1 MVTSAEVLHL
11 LLFCLICCLN
21 SKDDSIKHDS
31 DIVHTSLVH
40 YITACVCA
48 REPWYSL
55 SNSLSYHFFNCAS
68 VAQRML
74 DSEWLAGS
82 VPSPSLSWQG
92 WVGPRKPAAAAA
104 VLPGQIRAKPSQ
116 EQPPLI
122 QSHTQK
128 YCWCHCPTLQSLL
141 PLHAHSAS
149 N

>member
-48 REPWYSL
+48 REPWYIL

-74 DSEWLAGS
+74 DSWVAGWQCSQPKPKLAGLGGTKEAS
-82 VPSPSLSWQG
+82 CCCCCLAWPDQS
-92 WVGPRKPAAAAA
+92 KT
-104 VLPGQIRAKPSQ
+104 LPGTASSNP
-116 EQPPLI
+116 E
-122 QSHTQK
+122 SHTEILLMPLP
-128 YCWCHCPTLQSLL
+128 HPAVPPTT
-141 PLHAHSAS
+141 ACT
-149 N
+149 